1 MNVRVE
7 YTLYIYIKD
16 ISFDPKIADVKQGG
30 GQFYFN
36 LIKLHWK

>member
-7 YTLYIYIKD
+7 YTWYIHKRY
-16 ISFDPKIADVKQGG
+16 SFDPKIADVKQGG